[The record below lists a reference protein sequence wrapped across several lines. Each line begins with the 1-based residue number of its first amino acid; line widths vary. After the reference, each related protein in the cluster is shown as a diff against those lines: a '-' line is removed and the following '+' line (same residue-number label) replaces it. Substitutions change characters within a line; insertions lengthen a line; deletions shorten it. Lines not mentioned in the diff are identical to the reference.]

1 MFKRKGFT
9 RMGDRKIVL
18 SISMLVSGRDD
29 MFKSLESLKPFQEAF
44 PCEVILVDTGCSE
57 EQRDRAGK
65 YADKILDFVWC
76 KDFAAARN
84 VGLNE
89 ATGEWFLYLDDDEW
103 FDNPQQIID
112 FFQSGEYRRYKSA
125 AYAVRNYLN
134 LEGSRYETSYPVRM
148 AQRTSELRFVGKI
161 HEYLSPAG
169 LPCKTFSDYVHH
181 YGYVFANDEE
191 RKQHAARNIP
201 PLLEMCSQYPGDP
214 GWTAQLAQ
222 EYFGLEERNKVIETC
237 QKGLEEWKACK
248 DRVAYHPA
256 HVGVLYSYILVC
268 LELSGKYEEEEEWL
282 TKALEDE
289 VIQTADMQPAIAFY
303 CIRGVIICNQF
314 KKDES
319 CRTFLKKYLNYEKKL
334 REDAAAMERGAAAI
348 VNTVFDNQNRYR
360 VILTGLLALIRLGD
374 YEYAEECFYMLDW
387 NDDGLMGQEAW
398 KKEFVENVCSAGYHP
413 LLGRMLQVLA
423 DRKDGMREMYAVF
436 QEVQSSLGQQGEK
449 ARLLNLYHIV
459 STLNNE
465 HPYIVECSILWEEQ
479 NTAVWGEE
487 ECRRRIEDKF
497 VQLFTKYTFSLLKI
511 RPETWEVAERL
522 NLSMES
528 MFLQIDYRIWRRAL
542 EQWSLEAA
550 SEEFTKW
557 NARVSTWKKKENIR
571 YDFFYVKCEEGYL
584 RSCQKSQITLEAL
597 EKLLWKYA
605 DDVIAMYEP
614 YCKESVFCDAVEILP
629 DEVQLAFYLKKI
641 QESRRKGKEKETL
654 QLAKNSISM
663 YLPLETTINEYARM
677 LRDEIQ
683 REIQEQNAERTE
695 LESLVSSLKSTA
707 RQLMEQGL
715 LDAASAILCQ
725 VQACMPEDEEVR
737 VLIQELSAR

>member
-1 MFKRKGFT
+1 
-9 RMGDRKIVL
+9 MGDRKIVL
-18 SISMLVSGRDD
+18 SISMLISGRDD

-44 PCEVILVDTGCSE
+44 PCEVILVDTGCSA
-57 EQRDRAGK
+57 EQRDKAGK

-103 FDNPQQIID
+103 FENPRQIID

-134 LEGSRYETSYPVRM
+134 LEGSKYETSYPVRM

-161 HEYLSPAG
+161 HEYLSPVG

-181 YGYVFANDEE
+181 YGYVFASDEE
-191 RKQHAARNIP
+191 RDQHAARNIP

-214 GWTAQLAQ
+214 GWVAQLAQ
-222 EYFGLEERNKVIETC
+222 EYFGLEERSKVIETC

-248 DRVAYHPA
+248 NRIAYHPA

-268 LELSGKYEEEEEWL
+268 LELLGKYEEEEEWL
-282 TKALEDE
+282 AKALEDE
-289 VIQTADMQPAIAFY
+289 VIQTADMQPTIAFY
-303 CIRGVIICNQF
+303 CIRGVVICNQF

-319 CRTFLKKYLNYEKKL
+319 CRTFLKKYLTYEKKL
-334 REDAAAMERGAAAI
+334 RGDLSVMKSGAAAI
-348 VNTVFDNQNRYR
+348 VDTVFDNQNRYR
-360 VILTGLLALIRLGD
+360 VILTGLLALIRMGD
-374 YEYAEECFYMLDW
+374 HEYAEECFNMLDW
-387 NDDGLMGQEAW
+387 NDEGLMGQEAW
-398 KKEFVENVCSAGYHP
+398 EKEFVENVCSAGYHP
-413 LLGRMLQVLA
+413 LWGRMLQTLA
-423 DRKDGMREMYAVF
+423 DRKDGMREMYTVF
-436 QEVQSSLGQQGEK
+436 QEVQSSLGQKGEK
-449 ARLLNLYHIV
+449 EKLLNLYRIV

-465 HPYIVECSILWEEQ
+465 HPYIVECSILWTEQ
-479 NTAVWGEE
+479 NTAVWDGE

-522 NLSMES
+522 NLPMES
-528 MFLQIDYRIWRRAL
+528 IFLQIDYRVWRRAL
-542 EQWSLEAA
+542 EQWSLGAV
-550 SEEFTKW
+550 SEEFTEW
-557 NARVSTWKKKENIR
+557 STRVSTWKKKEDIR
-571 YDFFYVKCEEGYL
+571 YDIFYVKCEEGYL

-605 DDVIAMYEP
+605 DDMIAMYEP
-614 YCKESVFCDAVEILP
+614 YCKESVFYDVVEILP
-629 DEVQLAFYLKKI
+629 DEVQLALHLKQI
-641 QESRRKGKEKETL
+641 QGCRCKGKKKEVL

-683 REIQEQNAERTE
+683 KEVQEQNAEKTE
-695 LESLVSSLKSTA
+695 LEKLVVSLKKIA
-707 RQLMEQGL
+707 QQHMERGEN
-715 LDAASAILCQ
+715 DAARDILLQ
-725 VQACMPEDEEVR
+725 IRACMPEDQEVNE
-737 VLIQELSAR
+737 LIGEINRG

>member
-1 MFKRKGFT
+1 
-9 RMGDRKIVL
+9 MGDRKIVL

-57 EQRDRAGK
+57 EQRDKARK
-65 YADKILDFVWC
+65 YADKILDFAWC

-134 LEGSRYETSYPVRM
+134 LEGSKYETSYPVRM

-169 LPCKTFSDYVHH
+169 PPCKTFSDYVHH
-181 YGYVFANDEE
+181 YGYVFTSDEE
-191 RKQHAARNIP
+191 RDQHAARNIP

-214 GWTAQLAQ
+214 SWVAQLAQ

-237 QKGLEEWKACK
+237 KKGLEEWKACK
-248 DRVAYHPA
+248 GRIAYHPV

-268 LELSGKYEEEEEWL
+268 LELLGKYEEEEEWL
-282 TKALEDE
+282 AKALEDE
-289 VIQTADMQPAIAFY
+289 VIQTADMQPTIAFY
-303 CIRGVIICNQF
+303 CIRGVVICSRF

-319 CRTFLKKYLNYEKKL
+319 CRTFLKKYLTYERKL
-334 REDAAAMERGAAAI
+334 REDVSVMKNGAAAI
-348 VNTVFDNQNRYR
+348 VDTVFDNQNLYL
-360 VILTGLLALIRLGD
+360 VILTGLLALIRMGD
-374 YEYAEECFYMLDW
+374 YEYAEECFNMLDW
-387 NDDGLMGQEAW
+387 NDEGLMGQGAW
-398 KKEFVENVCSAGYHP
+398 EKEFVENVCSVGYHP
-413 LLGRMLQVLA
+413 FWGRMLQTLA
-423 DRKDGMREMYAVF
+423 DRKDGMRELYAVF
-436 QEVQSSLGQQGEK
+436 QEVQSSLGQKGEK
-449 ARLLNLYHIV
+449 EKLLKLYHIV

-465 HPYIVECSILWEEQ
+465 HPYIVECSILWTEQ
-479 NTAVWGEE
+479 NTAVLGEE

-511 RPETWEVAERL
+511 RPETWKAAERL
-522 NLSMES
+522 NLPMES
-528 MFLQIDYRIWRRAL
+528 MFLQIDYRVWRRAL
-542 EQWSLEAA
+542 EQWSLGAA
-550 SEEFTKW
+550 SEEFTEW
-557 NARVSTWKKKENIR
+557 STRVSTWKKKEDIR
-571 YDFFYVKCEEGYL
+571 YDIFYVKCEGGYL

-605 DDVIAMYEP
+605 DDMIAMYEP

-641 QESRRKGKEKETL
+641 QESRCKGKEKETL

-683 REIQEQNAERTE
+683 REIQEQNAENTE
-695 LESLVSSLKSTA
+695 LESLVFSLKSTA

-715 LDAASAILCQ
+715 LDAASEILCQ

-737 VLIQELSAR
+737 MLIQELSAR